1 MNSNVFPNNIIL
13 DFNPQVDNKSDLES
27 LVFDSYRKNQDFFG
41 EKEINIKIKF
51 IYQRSEMDDLYGYK
65 TPEWYVGS
73 ANNNKIAIFSPLV
86 FNKVSSHSKTDFDY
100 ILTHEIAHLF
110 SNKIL
115 RFSYPKW
122 LCEGIAGYVAEQYKI
137 RPIGKID
144 EFSKLHNKD
153 DWDKF
158 HNYPQ
163 AFSFTKYLI
172 DKFGKEKILGFLKNL
187 RKNIGSN
194 NSYNEFVKFFD
205 NFLKIDFNEEVS
217 SWLKS
222 I

>member
-1 MNSNVFPNNIIL
+1 MNNYKFPSNIIL

-27 LVFDSYRKNQDFFG
+27 LVFNSYQKNQDFFG
-41 EKEINIKIKF
+41 KKEINIEIKF

-86 FNKVSSHSKTDFDY
+86 FDKVSNHPKTDFDY

-110 SNKIL
+110 SNEIL

-144 EFSKLHNKD
+144 EFSKLHNIISK
-153 DWDKF
+153 KGAIYKKLYNITF
-158 HNYPQ
+158 ISYP
-163 AFSFTKYLI
+163 
-172 DKFGKEKILGFLKNL
+172 
-187 RKNIGSN
+187 
-194 NSYNEFVKFFD
+194 
-205 NFLKIDFNEEVS
+205 
-217 SWLKS
+217 
-222 I
+222 